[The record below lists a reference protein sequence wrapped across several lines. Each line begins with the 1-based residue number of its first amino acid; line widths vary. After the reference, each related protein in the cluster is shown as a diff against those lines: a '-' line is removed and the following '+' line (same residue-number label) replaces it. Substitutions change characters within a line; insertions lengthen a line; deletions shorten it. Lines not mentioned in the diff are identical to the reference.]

1 MLSQSQLLAGLGN
14 LMPDPNSLMTK
25 PGSRVRMTP
34 GSRAA
39 AGIHRPAYYNNTVK
53 MVNGGVKRQLSNEV
67 SAGFLINVSPFLLL
81 LFVFPP

>member
-1 MLSQSQLLAGLGN
+1 
-14 LMPDPNSLMTK
+14 
-25 PGSRVRMTP
+25 MTP